1 MEWPS
6 RRDLI
11 IKLRPQ
17 PPVAPRTKNVCLG
30 CVEVDILILCWW
42 TFPEVKQS
50 LSVKVVSERKIEMIM
65 CMSCDEK
72 KKMLRTF
79 ALLYT
84 QTASASRCLQQM
96 VDRALIGSTTAGAR
110 KCRAATPPGRHR
122 WTRGASHHF
131 SPNQRPCTEEK
142 MGALSRALS
151 QPCHD
156 TPRLRRNYLL
166 HLKPH

>member
-1 MEWPS
+1 M
-6 RRDLI
+6 I

-50 LSVKVVSERKIEMIM
+50 LSVKVVSERKIEMIV

-110 KCRAATPPGRHR
+110 KCRAAPQRRATRSASVDAWRKPPLFTEPKALHRRENGRFES
-122 WTRGASHHF
+122 GFES
-131 SPNQRPCTEEK
+131 
-142 MGALSRALS
+142 AL
-151 QPCHD
+151 P
-156 TPRLRRNYLL
+156 
-166 HLKPH
+166 

>member
-1 MEWPS
+1 MEVGGEDLQADMEWPS

-50 LSVKVVSERKIEMIM
+50 LSVKVVSERKIEMIV

-110 KCRAATPPGRHR
+110 KCRAAPQRRATRSASVDAWRKPPLFTEPKALHRRENGRFES
-122 WTRGASHHF
+122 GFES
-131 SPNQRPCTEEK
+131 
-142 MGALSRALS
+142 AL
-151 QPCHD
+151 P
-156 TPRLRRNYLL
+156 
-166 HLKPH
+166 

>member
-1 MEWPS
+1 
-6 RRDLI
+6 LI

-50 LSVKVVSERKIEMIM
+50 LSVKVVSERKIEMIV

-110 KCRAATPPGRHR
+110 KCRAAPQRRATRSASVDAWRKPPLFTEPKALHRRENGRFES
-122 WTRGASHHF
+122 GFES
-131 SPNQRPCTEEK
+131 
-142 MGALSRALS
+142 AL
-151 QPCHD
+151 P
-156 TPRLRRNYLL
+156 
-166 HLKPH
+166 

>member
-17 PPVAPRTKNVCLG
+17 PPVAPKTKNVCLG

-42 TFPEVKQS
+42 AFPS
-50 LSVKVVSERKIEMIM
+50 SEAIFKCKSCERRKLEMIVDLN
-65 CMSCDEK
+65 CDEK

-79 ALLYT
+79 ELLYT

-110 KCRAATPPGRHR
+110 KCRAAPQRRATRSASVGAWRKPPLFTEPKALHRRENGRFES
-122 WTRGASHHF
+122 GFES
-131 SPNQRPCTEEK
+131 
-142 MGALSRALS
+142 AL
-151 QPCHD
+151 P
-156 TPRLRRNYLL
+156 
-166 HLKPH
+166 

>member
-1 MEWPS
+1 MEVGGEDLRADMEWPS

-11 IKLRPQ
+11 IMLRPQ

-50 LSVKVVSERKIEMIM
+50 LSVKVVSERKIEMIV

-110 KCRAATPPGRHR
+110 KCRAAPQRRATRSASVDAWRKPPLFTEPKALHRRENGRFES
-122 WTRGASHHF
+122 GFES
-131 SPNQRPCTEEK
+131 
-142 MGALSRALS
+142 AL
-151 QPCHD
+151 P
-156 TPRLRRNYLL
+156 
-166 HLKPH
+166 

>member
-42 TFPEVKQS
+42 TFPEVKQF
-50 LSVKVVSERKIEMIM
+50 LSVKVASERKIEMIV

-110 KCRAATPPGRHR
+110 KCRAAPQRRATRSASVDAWRKPPLFTEPKALHRRENGRFES
-122 WTRGASHHF
+122 GFES
-131 SPNQRPCTEEK
+131 
-142 MGALSRALS
+142 AL
-151 QPCHD
+151 P
-156 TPRLRRNYLL
+156 
-166 HLKPH
+166 